1 MLPLDDSGTVGQP
14 SFINRRD
21 IIATVFDIIQ
31 AAWIQVCQK
40 PEINIKSDE
49 PIIAGA
55 LYHEMRA
62 EKKRRNIQDGPPLI
76 INEGATR
83 RSQDSLKPDGFID
96 FKMGYNPWDVEDDY
110 FGIECKRVS
119 STNPD
124 RDLGRKYVLEGV
136 KRFLEGTYSI
146 GHDYA
151 AMLGFVIDGKV
162 QDCIDLICDRLNKYK
177 NDICLKEDWVDEQS
191 FGTTQ
196 NIYRTSH
203 LQNGQ
208 DIISILHLFLVVS

>member
-1 MLPLDDSGTVGQP
+1 MTIEFDD
-14 SFINRRD
+14 ND
-21 IIATVFDIIQ
+21 IILFSAVYLPKDIMSAVFDITMI
-31 AAWIQVCQK
+31 AWSKVIASR
-40 PEINIKSDE
+40 EINISSDE
-49 PIIAGA
+49 PIIAGYLGKA
-55 LYHEMRA
+55 MTK
-62 EKKRRNIQDGPPLI
+62 EKNSRPKLKERIRIEEEVGTRSFPNLPKPKGRIDIKI
-76 INEGATR
+76 IYSYNE
-83 RSQDSLKPDGFID
+83 
-96 FKMGYNPWDVEDDY
+96 NEY
-110 FGIECKRVS
+110 FGMECKRVS
-119 STNPD
+119 STKPD
-124 RDLGRKYVLEGV
+124 RDLAKDYVLKGV
-136 KRFLEGTYSI
+136 KRFVEGTYSL

-162 QDCIDLICDRLNKYK
+162 NECIDLICDRLNKYK

>member
-1 MLPLDDSGTVGQP
+1 MTIEFDD
-14 SFINRRD
+14 ND
-21 IIATVFDIIQ
+21 IILSSAVYLPKDIISTVFDITII
-31 AAWIQVCQK
+31 AWSKVITNRG
-40 PEINIKSDE
+40 INIRSTE
-49 PIIAGA
+49 PVIARYLGRAMTEEKNSRPKLKERIRIEEEVGTRSFPNLPKPKGRIDIKII
-55 LYHEMRA
+55 YSY
-62 EKKRRNIQDGPPLI
+62 
-76 INEGATR
+76 NE
-83 RSQDSLKPDGFID
+83 
-96 FKMGYNPWDVEDDY
+96 NEY
-110 FGIECKRVS
+110 FGMECKRVS
-119 STNPD
+119 STKPNRHLAKD
-124 RDLGRKYVLEGV
+124 YVIEGV
-136 KRFLEGTYSI
+136 KRFVEATYSI

-162 QDCIDLICDRLNKYK
+162 NDCIDLICDRLNKYK